1 MIRPNKHAHPD
12 KTLVCAASVLL
23 KRLRSKRTDTF
34 DDLRACLVRYEP
46 DAVSLFLP
54 AVNLL
59 FLFGLVEYR
68 QQNDTFEYI
77 GR

>member
-12 KTLVCAASVLL
+12 KTLLSASTTLL
-23 KRLRSKRTDTF
+23 KRLRARRSETF
-34 DDLRACLVRYEP
+34 DDLRAELLKK
-46 DAVSLFLP
+46 DHDNASLFLP

-59 FLFGLVEYR
+59 FVLGLVEYR
-68 QQNDTFEYI
+68 KKNDTFEYT

>member
-12 KTLVCAASVLL
+12 RTLICASSVLL
-23 KRLRSKRTDTF
+23 KRLRDKRTENF
-34 DDLRACLVRYEP
+34 DDLRACLTKYEP
-46 DAVSLFLP
+46 DAGSLFLP

-59 FLFGLVEYR
+59 FLLGLVEYR
-68 QQNDTFEYI
+68 RQNDTFEYV